1 MSFSLRQL
9 RRPRSKVPF
18 LQSAVGGLRS
28 EEAACST
35 SSFKLS
41 QAEGEDRADN
51 RTERTPPATLYP
63 GHRPTGFIERSVLT
77 IGSGMAALMDQ
88 RRGDMV
94 AVFGETTG
102 HFALQKLKH
111 RMMSSREGRRI
122 LKDRPR
128 ISKET
133 LKFDELLSYPEG
145 TLGRVYADFMVEN
158 RITPDSRLPVRY
170 VNDQELAFVMQRYRE
185 VHDFLH
191 TLLDQKTNLYG
202 EIVVKWFEATQ
213 TELPMCALGGLGAL
227 FKLPKRERRLLG
239 KEIVPKIVN
248 IAMKADLVLSYY
260 FEEHLTEK
268 VADVKESLNL
278 PPNIDSLLSLS

>member
-88 RRGDMV
+88 RRGGIV
-94 AVFGETTG
+94 AKHVLILLLLLTLVRKFLCIAHCCED
-102 HFALQKLKH
+102 LMIKCSKL
-111 RMMSSREGRRI
+111 
-122 LKDRPR
+122 L
-128 ISKET
+128 
-133 LKFDELLSYPEG
+133 
-145 TLGRVYADFMVEN
+145 
-158 RITPDSRLPVRY
+158 
-170 VNDQELAFVMQRYRE
+170 
-185 VHDFLH
+185 
-191 TLLDQKTNLYG
+191 
-202 EIVVKWFEATQ
+202 
-213 TELPMCALGGLGAL
+213 
-227 FKLPKRERRLLG
+227 
-239 KEIVPKIVN
+239 
-248 IAMKADLVLSYY
+248 
-260 FEEHLTEK
+260 
-268 VADVKESLNL
+268 
-278 PPNIDSLLSLS
+278 